1 MKIRNIS
8 GLFDEQ
14 NVLEKLTRY
23 SYPLVLIK
31 EHIDFGI
38 YKELLNKFFNRDEE
52 AKAGRGRACYDVV
65 TMLQILV
72 VQRLYNLSDE
82 QIEF

>member
-14 NVLEKLTRY
+14 NVFEKLTQIGD
-23 SYPLVLIK
+23 PLVLIK

-38 YKELLNKFFNRDEE
+38 
-52 AKAGRGRACYDVV
+52 
-65 TMLQILV
+65 
-72 VQRLYNLSDE
+72 
-82 QIEF
+82 